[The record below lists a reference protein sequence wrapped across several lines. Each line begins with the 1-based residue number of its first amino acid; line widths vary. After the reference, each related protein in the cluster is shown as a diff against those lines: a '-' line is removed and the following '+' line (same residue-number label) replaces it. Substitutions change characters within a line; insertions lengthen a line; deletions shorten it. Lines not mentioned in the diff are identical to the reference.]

1 AADGHIALT
10 TLQGAGFD
18 ITFDPGK
25 VEMQINPT
33 VEQRAV
39 GHLSAGQGRE
49 SVTSANLTQP
59 AILAGYLNMRGG
71 ADYATHS
78 FYSGEG
84 TTNARVGFDGALR
97 WHGIVLESAATFDM
111 EDDLSRGSTRFVYD
125 MPENALRFSAGD
137 VTPGKTL
144 MQGGSDILG
153 VSLEKSYQK
162 LQPAASIHPTGSQ
175 SFRIERPSNVDV
187 VINGHV
193 SRRLHLRPGDY
204 NMSDLPLSA
213 GANDIS
219 LVIEDDLGHKRTL
232 NFSVFSGRSLLAPG
246 VAEWAFNAGFV
257 SRINSEE
264 KNHLNLYSGVEY
276 DFDTPVV
283 SGFYERGLTPSITG
297 SIHLQADPDTVMGG
311 SGASFQTP
319 IGFWT
324 VDGAVSQ
331 SQQFGGGLAGKVN
344 YDLSNIQSSDG
355 IRRNFRAAAEY
366 RSETFSPIGGI
377 DPQNNTLA
385 ILTAAYSQELPWD
398 LFGAFTASYLLGR
411 GPASDRYGVNASFSR
426 SFGQTLSAGVSA
438 GYQQTL
444 SGDDRDTV
452 NDGFKA
458 ALRLTYRI
466 DDASSMDAAYD
477 ARYGQS
483 QVSYRRQEGKGIG
496 AWGVQADISSIP
508 ETDNNKYGG
517 NVSKNGNDDYAVNG
531 SLTYMAERANL
542 AVSQRTAL
550 AGLNTDETVQRTSV
564 TAAAALAF
572 ADGRF
577 ALGHPIS
584 NGFAIIDT
592 HKNLPDS
599 DISVGSQD
607 TTRAV
612 SGLFGPALISN
623 LSPYGQTSITYDI
636 SNLPIGYDLGTGAFD
651 LYPGYKSGYRLTVGS
666 DYTVA
671 AMGVLTD
678 HKGQPIKLL
687 TGTAYEEKKPDGRKV
702 TVFTNRDGKFNA
714 QGLCPG
720 RWILDMATSPTT
732 RFVLDVPEDAV
743 GNVKLGTLKPTGG
756 SQ

>member
-1 AADGHIALT
+1 R
-10 TLQGAGFD
+10 LQ
-18 ITFDPGK
+18 
-25 VEMQINPT
+25 
-33 VEQRAV
+33 
-39 GHLSAGQGRE
+39 
-49 SVTSANLTQP
+49 
-59 AILAGYLNMRGG
+59 
-71 ADYATHS
+71 
-78 FYSGEG
+78 
-84 TTNARVGFDGALR
+84 
-97 WHGIVLESAATFDM
+97 
-111 EDDLSRGSTRFVYD
+111 
-125 MPENALRFSAGD
+125 
-137 VTPGKTL
+137 
-144 MQGGSDILG
+144 
-153 VSLEKSYQK
+153 
-162 LQPAASIHPTGSQ
+162 
-175 SFRIERPSNVDV
+175 
-187 VINGHV
+187 
-193 SRRLHLRPGDY
+193 LRPGDY
-204 NMSDLPLSA
+204 DMSNLPLAA
-213 GANDIS
+213 GANDIE
-219 LVIEDDLGHKRTL
+219 LVIEDDMGHKRTVKL
-232 NFSVFSGRSLLAPG
+232 SLFSGRSLLAPG

-257 SRINSEE
+257 SRINNEV

-426 SFGQTLSAGVSA
+426 SFGQALSAGVSA